1 MNLRKS
7 TMATEGK
14 TAPLYL
20 EEEMKS
26 SYLNYAMSVIVG
38 RALPNVRDGLKPVQ
52 RRILYAMQELGL
64 ASNKPHRKS
73 ARVVGETLGKYHP
86 HGDVAVYDALV
97 RMAQDFSLR
106 YPLVEGQGNFGST
119 DGDPPAAMRY
129 TEVKLTPL
137 AEEML
142 EDLDRET
149 VDFAPNFD
157 NSLQEPSLLPAK
169 VPNLLLNGS
178 AGIAVGMATN
188 IPPHNLREL
197 MDACVKMIDNPEV
210 SLEEVL
216 DIVKAPDFPTGG
228 TIVGRRAIRAAY
240 REGKGKLTLRGK
252 ASIETRDGKERIIIT
267 ELPYQVN
274 KAKLVEMIADLSQN
288 DRIPGIKTL
297 RDESDRKGT
306 RVVIEL
312 MRGTSGQIALN
323 QLYKYTPFQTTFGVI
338 LLSLVKGKPRLMN
351 LAQMIRH
358 YLDHRLEVVTRR
370 TQFLLAREKRKAH
383 LLEGLRKALEQIDRV
398 IQIIRTSSDAK
409 AASNTLI
416 TALDLTK
423 LQAQA
428 ILEMRLQRLTGLERE
443 KVEDDYQVSVKK
455 IREMEDMLANKEKLW
470 ATIREELLELKK
482 KYGDR
487 RRTRIE
493 RTEKELTFRAEDL
506 ITKEEM
512 VITATNKGYI
522 KYTLLKAYRRQGR
535 GGKGARGMIIG
546 EEDFVE
552 DLLIANT
559 HSTLLFFTNQGKVH
573 WARVYE
579 IPQKKRSAKGRALV
593 NFLSLGENERVT
605 TTVAIDDFDASRFF
619 LMVTRKGIVKKTPL
633 SAYSRP
639 QKGGIIGINLRKGD
653 RLIKVLLVEKTQ
665 DIVLSTK
672 QGKAIRFS
680 EEDIRPTGR
689 VSIGVKGIS
698 LSKEDEIRDAV
709 VAEKNLSLLTITSN
723 GYGKR
728 TLFGRY
734 RRTKRGGKGVINIR
748 LALHKGTVIGTKK
761 VGENDEILVITKK
774 GKSIRLATRGVSV
787 MGRATS
793 GLRLIRLDT
802 DDEVIALT

>member
-1 MNLRKS
+1 
-7 TMATEGK
+7 MAIEGK
-14 TAPLYL
+14 IAPLYL
-20 EEEMKS
+20 EEEMKN

-52 RRILYAMQELGL
+52 RRILYAMQDLGL

-86 HGDVAVYDALV
+86 HGDIAVYDALV
-97 RMAQDFSLR
+97 RMAQEFSLR
-106 YPLVEGQGNFGST
+106 YPLIGGQGNFGST

-142 EDLDRET
+142 EDLDKET

-178 AGIAVGMATN
+178 SGIAVGMATN
-188 IPPHNLREL
+188 IPPHNLNEL
-197 MDACVKMIDNPEV
+197 IDACTKMIDNPDV
-210 SLEEVL
+210 SLEEIL
-216 DIVKAPDFPTGG
+216 DIIKAPDFPTGG
-228 TIVGRRAIRAAY
+228 IIVGKRAVKTAY
-240 REGKGKLTLRGK
+240 REGKGKITLRGR
-252 ASIETRDGKERIIIT
+252 AFIENEDGKERIIIT

-274 KAKLVEMIADLSQN
+274 KSRLVEIIADLSQN
-288 DRIPGIKTL
+288 NRIRGIRTL

-306 RVVIEL
+306 RVVVDL
-312 MRGTSGQIALN
+312 VRGMSGEIVLN
-323 QLYKYTPFQTTFGVI
+323 QLYKYTPLQTTFGVI
-338 LLSLVKGKPRLMN
+338 LLALVDGKPRLLN
-351 LAQMIRH
+351 LAQMIKY
-358 YLDHRLEVVTRR
+358 YLEHRLEVVTRR
-370 TQFLLAREKRKAH
+370 TQFLLSKEKRKAH
-383 LLEGLRKALEQIDRV
+383 LLEGLRKALNKIDRV
-398 IQIIRTSSDAK
+398 IQIIRASSDTKKAK
-409 AASNTLI
+409 ETLI
-416 TALDLTK
+416 KLLDLTK

-443 KVEDDYQVSVKK
+443 KIEKDYQLSVKK
-455 IREMEDMLANKEKLW
+455 IEEMEEMLAHKEKLW
-470 ATIREELLELKK
+470 ATIKEELKEIKK

-487 RRTRIE
+487 RRTKVE
-493 RTEKELTFRAEDL
+493 RKEKELMFKPEDL
-506 ITKEEM
+506 IKKEEV

-535 GGKGARGMIIG
+535 GGKGASGMTI
-546 EEDFVE
+546 EKEDFVE

-559 HSTLLFFTNQGKVH
+559 HSTLLFFTNLGKVH
-573 WARVYE
+573 WTRVYD

-605 TTVAIDDFDASRFF
+605 ATVAIDDFDASRSF
-619 LMVTRKGIVKKTPL
+619 LMVTRKGVVKKTLL

-653 RLIKVLLVEKTQ
+653 KLIKVLLVEENQ
-665 DIVLSTK
+665 DVVLSTK
-672 QGKAIRFS
+672 QGKAILFS
-680 EEDIRPTGR
+680 EKDIRPTGR
-689 VSIGVKGIS
+689 VSMGVKGIS
-698 LSKEDEIRDAV
+698 LNEEDEIRDAV
-709 VAEKNLSLLTITSN
+709 IAEKSLSLLTITSK

-728 TLFGRY
+728 TLFSRY
-734 RRTKRGGKGVINIR
+734 RKTKRGGKGVINIR
-748 LALHKGTVIGTKK
+748 LALHKGGVVGAKK
-761 VGENDEILVITKK
+761 VSEDDEILVITKK
-774 GKSIRLATRGVSV
+774 GKSIRLAARGVSL
-787 MGRATS
+787 MGRNTS
-793 GLRLIRLDT
+793 GLRLIRLEE